1 MLKMGKGLVI
11 LRKTLIFAVGKPER
25 RRLKSFM
32 NRKRMRK
39 PTTLMIAH
47 LGNRLLKK
55 GGIKYGLS
63 LLTEEDS
70 NP

>member
-1 MLKMGKGLVI
+1 MEKNPYLCSGET
-11 LRKTLIFAVGKPER
+11 RKTPTQVHESGMQI
-25 RRLKSFM
+25 
-32 NRKRMRK
+32 RK

-70 NP
+70 NL